1 MTFQPII
8 IVGFMG
14 SGKTTVAHELAR
26 QLGCRV
32 IDLDEL
38 IMEREKRSP
47 KEIIEQDGEERFRE
61 IETRMLR
68 EVLDEGVARV
78 IAVGGGV
85 WTIAVNRKL
94 MAERA
99 AFVAWLDASFELCWK
114 RIEASG
120 KTRPLARSRAMA
132 QKLYDER
139 RPIYELA
146 GARIKI
152 HENESAEET
161 AKKVAIF
168 RDGGRGFPDKKKRT
182 GLY

>member
-26 QLGCRV
+26 QLSCRA

-38 IMEREKRSP
+38 IAEREERSP
-47 KEIIEQDGEERFRE
+47 KEIIEQDGEQGFRE

-68 EVLDEGVARV
+68 EVLDEEVARV
-78 IAVGGGV
+78 IAVGGGA

-94 MAERA
+94 MADRA
-99 AFVAWLDASFELCWK
+99 AFVAWLDTSFELCWK

-120 KTRPLARSRAMA
+120 KTRPLARSRKMA
-132 QKLYDER
+132 EKLYDER

-146 GARIKI
+146 GLRIQI
-152 HENESAEET
+152 HANESAEET
-161 AKKVAIF
+161 AGKIALGSRFV
-168 RDGGRGFPDKKKRT
+168 
-182 GLY
+182 

>member
-1 MTFQPII
+1 MTFQPVV

-26 QLGCRV
+26 QLSCRT

-38 IMEREKRSP
+38 ITEREKRRP
-47 KEIIEQDGEERFRE
+47 KEIIEQDGEEGFRE

-78 IAVGGGV
+78 IAVGGGA
-85 WTIAVNRKL
+85 WTIAENRKL
-94 MAERA
+94 MAERSA
-99 AFVAWLDASFELCWK
+99 LVAWLDVSFELCWE

-120 KTRPLARSRAMA
+120 KTRPLARSREMA

-146 GARIKI
+146 NARIKI

-161 AKKVAIF
+161 AGKIAVCSKLV
-168 RDGGRGFPDKKKRT
+168 
-182 GLY
+182 

>member
-1 MTFQPII
+1 MTVKPII

-14 SGKTTVAHELAR
+14 SGKTTVALELAR
-26 QLGCRV
+26 QLSCRA

-47 KEIIEQDGEERFRE
+47 KEIIEQDGEEGFRE
-61 IETRMLR
+61 TETRMLR

-78 IAVGGGV
+78 IAVGGGA

-94 MAERA
+94 MADRA

-114 RIEASG
+114 RIEASR
-120 KTRPLARSRAMA
+120 KTRPLARSRELA

-139 RPIYELA
+139 GPIYELA
-146 GARIKI
+146 DARIKI
-152 HENESAEET
+152 HENESAEEI
-161 AKKVAIF
+161 AKKVAVF
-168 RDGGRGFPDKKKRT
+168 SGGGREPS
-182 GLY
+182 

>member
-1 MTFQPII
+1 MPFQPII

-14 SGKTTVAHELAR
+14 SGKTTVALELAR
-26 QLGCRV
+26 HLSCRA

-38 IMEREKRSP
+38 ITEREKRSP
-47 KEIIEQDGEERFRE
+47 KDIIEQDGEEGFRK

-78 IAVGGGV
+78 IAVGGGA
-85 WTIAVNRKL
+85 WTIAANRKL
-94 MAERA
+94 IGDRA
-99 AFVAWLDASFELCWK
+99 AFVAWLDAGFELCWK

-120 KTRPLARSRAMA
+120 ETRPLARSREMA

-146 GARIKI
+146 NARIEV

-161 AKKVAIF
+161 AKEVAARPGVI
-168 RDGGRGFPDKKKRT
+168 
-182 GLY
+182 